1 MTNKNVFGVV
11 LIVLGVIF
19 LLDKL
24 NVIPFNIFFEGWWT
38 LFLIVPAL
46 MSMSKQG
53 VTVGNMIL
61 LIIGVTSLLSAQ
73 NVDLGG
79 YLLPGVLILLG
90 IGLFIKR

>member
-1 MTNKNVFGVV
+1 MTNKKVFGVV
-11 LIVLGVIF
+11 LIVLGVLF

>member
-11 LIVLGVIF
+11 LIVLGVLF

-24 NVIPFNIFFEGWWT
+24 NVIPFNIFFAGWWT
-38 LFLIVPAL
+38 LLLIIPAL

-61 LIIGVTSLLSAQ
+61 LIVGIVLLLREQ
-73 NVDLGG
+73 GVDLDG
-79 YLLPGVLILLG
+79 YLLPGVLIILG